1 VPVESTDKA
10 RTERITIRFTQAE
23 KAEIEAMA
31 RQENR
36 KAADFA
42 RLLIL
47 AHIERKRTMPG

>member
-1 VPVESTDKA
+1 MESTDKA
-10 RTERITIRFTQAE
+10 RTERITIRFTEAE

-47 AHIERKRTMPG
+47 AHIERKRTMAG